1 MVDLK
6 RRVESAG
13 SALANRGQTRD
24 KAITTHKKKID
35 TTHNVNPTPFRLTL
49 ADISDL
55 DDWVDE
61 CQESMKK
68 KVTRAKLLRGLIAIK
83 DELPPEVKEMLIDA
97 IKDI

>member
-1 MVDLK
+1 MSGIKSQVT
-6 RRVESAG
+6 SSG
-13 SALANRGQTRD
+13 SALANRGQKRE
-24 KAITTHKKKID
+24 KAITTHKQKVD
-35 TTHNVNPTPFRLTL
+35 TTHNVNPTPFRLTMS
-49 ADISDL
+49 DISDL

-83 DELPPEVKEMLIDA
+83 DELPPEVKELLIDA